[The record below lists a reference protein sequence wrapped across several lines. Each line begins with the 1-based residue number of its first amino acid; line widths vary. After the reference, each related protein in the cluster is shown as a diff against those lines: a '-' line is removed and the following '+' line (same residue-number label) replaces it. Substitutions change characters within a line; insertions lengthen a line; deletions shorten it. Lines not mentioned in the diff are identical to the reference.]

1 MSWQAAQAQWQQ
13 SVVRAGAGGMA
24 GAQPLAVPCLGTALR
39 SHAARLLLLVIRGD
53 CLTHLPSLPPPPP
66 PSLPRRY
73 TAFTQGQQ
81 AGLSQVAY
89 EVEDL
94 MGFIQRQHDAA
105 MGAVRGQPAPAPAGA
120 PLGGRAGGA
129 AAAAPG
135 VLLGGAD
142 GAPLAPTG
150 A

>member
-1 MSWQAAQAQWQQ
+1 M
-13 SVVRAGAGGMA
+13 
-24 GAQPLAVPCLGTALR
+24 
-39 SHAARLLLLVIRGD
+39 
-53 CLTHLPSLPPPPP
+53 
-66 PSLPRRY
+66 
-73 TAFTQGQQ
+73 
-81 AGLSQVAY
+81 AY

-120 PLGGRAGGA
+120 PGGALGGRAGGA